1 MMKSSRLEEDENIED
16 SIIKDAS
23 NLFRLKNLKKEVNDA
38 ANKDKTIFFEHG
50 EEDYYKPV
58 RLKKF

>member
-1 MMKSSRLEEDENIED
+1 MMKSSRLEEDKNIED
-16 SIIKDAS
+16 SIIKDAG

-50 EEDYYKPV
+50 EEDYYKLV

>member
-1 MMKSSRLEEDENIED
+1 MKSSRLEEDKNIED

-23 NLFRLKNLKKEVNDA
+23 NLFRLKNLKNEVNDA
-38 ANKDKTIFFEHG
+38 ANKDKTTFFEHG